1 MVITDITKAI
11 KKALR
16 KKTPKTGA
24 MLALEIFGKSDGRT
38 VSKALGALVAS
49 GEAVCAGGRPKTY
62 VKA

>member
-1 MVITDITKAI
+1 MVLTDITKAI

-24 MLALEIFGKSDGRT
+24 MLALEIMGTDDGRT
-38 VSKALGALVAS
+38 ISKALGALVAS
-49 GEAVCAGGRPKTY
+49 GEAICQGGRPKTY